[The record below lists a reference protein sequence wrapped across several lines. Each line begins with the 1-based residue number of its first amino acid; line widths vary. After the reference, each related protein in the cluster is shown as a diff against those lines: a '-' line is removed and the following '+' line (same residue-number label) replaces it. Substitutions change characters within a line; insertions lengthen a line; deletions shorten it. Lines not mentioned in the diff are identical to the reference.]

1 MMKHFIV
8 KLLTVAVFTALWTAC
23 GYIEGG
29 KHVSEAPDTAATAID
44 SLALPNDSLAP
55 NSAVDSTA
63 AATDTL
69 PQIIISGDSVP
80 YVHSS
85 SFIVVSKKDLRLIVY
100 ARSNRGDTIALASY
114 PVCMGKNKGNKQG
127 KGDMRTPESP
137 AGKPFTITMIQD
149 ASTWKHDFGDGRGN
163 ILSYGHWFLRL
174 DTPGHNGIGIHGST
188 NNENTVPG
196 RASEGCIRLL
206 DKDIITL
213 KERYARVGMPVIVKA
228 EEQGLLPFEQKCLSS
243 RPRPIDKKD

>member
-23 GYIEGG
+23 GYNGGG
-29 KHVSEAPDTAATAID
+29 KHVSEAPDTTATAID
-44 SLALPNDSLAP
+44 SLVLPNDSLAP
-55 NSAVDSTA
+55 NSVVDSTA

-69 PQIIISGDSVP
+69 PQIVISGDSVP
-80 YVHSS
+80 YVNSS